1 VTFDYTV
8 TINAAP
14 SKVLAAFFHPRALSA
29 WWDVQGVVAS
39 PRPLGP
45 YAIEWGHTDAR
56 DEVLGRLGGVYHG
69 TVIDFLAG
77 SGFFLADVYWLPP
90 EGDPV
95 GPMALEVS
103 CSAATAGNG
112 PEQATI
118 LRVAQRG
125 VDDSPRWLRYYE
137 VIGAAWPGAFERL
150 KAYLEHGQGIWDLRG
165 Y

>member
-1 VTFDYTV
+1 VTFDYSI
-8 TINAAP
+8 TITAAP
-14 SKVLAAFFHPRALSA
+14 SKVLAAFFHPRALNA
-29 WWDVQGVVAS
+29 WWHVEAVVSS

-45 YAIEWGHTDAR
+45 YAIEWAPTDAR
-56 DEVLGRLGGVYHG
+56 DDVLGPLGGVYHG
-69 TVIDFLAG
+69 IVIDYRPG

-103 CSAATAGNG
+103 CSPTAGDG
-112 PEQATI
+112 PDEATI

-125 VDDSPRWLRYYE
+125 ADDSPRWLRYYE
-137 VIGAAWPGAFERL
+137 VIGAAWPAAFARL
-150 KAYLEHGQGIWDLRG
+150 KGYLEHGQGVWDLRG